1 MGRHV
6 TYIDMAGW
14 EREPWWIAHE
24 YPERPVDRHTVWSW
38 DCDACMMHLVASANV
53 AGDLYAEEFQVHA
66 IKQPTTVNDT
76 LAEARA
82 WRAEQGMTPL

>member
-1 MGRHV
+1 MTPFSAIFQRDMRLALRVGGGALMGRHV

-53 AGDLYAEEFQVHA
+53 AGDLYAGHFRRR
-66 IKQPTTVNDT
+66 KP
-76 LAEARA
+76 
-82 WRAEQGMTPL
+82 